1 VHRDGNDLKQIAGV
15 LDAGGEPTEWFA
27 QAIEPTNGV
36 VDRIDMTVADGGRR
50 SVAPASLTFVIR
62 IW

>member
-36 VDRIDMTVADGGRR
+36 VDRIDMTVADGGAARLLRR
-50 SVAPASLTFVIR
+50 V
-62 IW
+62 